1 MRKQKT
7 IMGIFAVCLAT
18 VSLACG
24 VLATQASAAEATVS
38 NSTVSQYNLASENW
52 EELLGVTSGSS
63 TAATGSGAQTESRT
77 ELTVSE
83 ESEITGFFAGN
94 ASSDGGASKLL
105 IIAIIAFALGAIGV
119 VWFIYSQFIYKAKLR
134 RKMEGSESDP
144 LSPDYDLDE
153 TPMEL
158 DLSEKPTPTDVAKA
172 GEEPTKI
179 FQTPEKDKQEDGQP
193 ATSLT
198 KEDEERLKQVDWDDF
213 FKNN

>member
-7 IMGIFAVCLAT
+7 IMGIFAACLAT

-24 VLATQASAAEATVS
+24 VMATQAAAAETTVS
-38 NSTVSQYNLASENW
+38 DSTVSEYNLASEDW
-52 EELLGVTSGSS
+52 DALLGVTSGSS
-63 TAATGSGAQTESRT
+63 AASSEAGVQTTSRT

-134 RKMEGSESDP
+134 RKLEETERDP

-153 TPMEL
+153 APMEL
-158 DLSEKPTPTDVAKA
+158 DLSEKPAPADAAKTS
-172 GEEPTKI
+172 EEPTKV
-179 FQTPEKDKQEDGQP
+179 FQTPDTGKQEDDQP
-193 ATSLT
+193 STSLT